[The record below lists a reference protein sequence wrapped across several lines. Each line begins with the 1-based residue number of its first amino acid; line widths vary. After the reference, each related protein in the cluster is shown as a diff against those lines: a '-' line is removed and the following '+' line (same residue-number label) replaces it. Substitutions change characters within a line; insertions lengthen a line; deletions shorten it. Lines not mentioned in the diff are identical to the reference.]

1 MEFDEALAA
10 EKMQYC
16 PRCKSFDV
24 ELKPDGV
31 CKHCHDK
38 DDKRRGDEP
47 FFFSANNLDFGSIP
61 QDFPRLEP
69 FEE

>member
-1 MEFDEALAA
+1 MEFDEALAV

-16 PRCKSFDV
+16 LRCKRRWFDV

-38 DDKRRGDEP
+38 DDKKRGDEP
-47 FFFSANNLDFGSIP
+47 FFFSANNNSDFGSIP
-61 QDFPRLEP
+61 
-69 FEE
+69 